1 MGFNFSLST
10 ALPAWLNIL
19 AYVNQPEKRSHF
31 KNVNPNA
38 VVGIKDVLLDHWA
51 TYGRS
56 FFSRYDYENCAS
68 EDAEKL
74 MSFLESSRSDFDNG
88 TKPSDLKSTGKTFQ
102 VHKMYDFAYTDPVD
116 SSVSKNQGQVVEFVG
131 GSRVVFRLSGT
142 GSSGATVRMYVEKYV
157 EKEDIEQ
164 LGQETAV
171 GLKDLIDAVLKW
183 TNLGKLLKRDAPTV
197 ITVSSP
203 SST

>member
-1 MGFNFSLST
+1 M
-10 ALPAWLNIL
+10 NIL
-19 AYVNQPEKRSHF
+19 AFVNQPEERSHF
-31 KNVNPNA
+31 KNVGPNA
-38 VVGIKDVLLDHWA
+38 VVGLKDILLDHWA

-68 EDAEKL
+68 EDAAKL
-74 MSFLESSRSDFDNG
+74 MTFLETSRADFDKG
-88 TKPSDLKSTGKTFQ
+88 KKPGDLTSTGKTFQ
-102 VHKMYDFAYTDPVD
+102 VEKMYDFAYTDPVD

-157 EKEDIEQ
+157 EKEDVKQ

-171 GLKDLIDAVLKW
+171 GLKDLIEAVLKW
-183 TNLGKLLKRDAPTV
+183 TNLGTLLKRDAPTV
-197 ITVSSP
+197 ITVCLNP
-203 SST
+203 DV